1 VIGRLGN
8 TIRFPVQRLFIDFS
22 NIGWERSGEWEEV
35 TDYLLEVSGSK
46 EKSGESLGSITSD
59 LANFVVDNS
68 DKVFNNNNMQSPFYQ
83 KIKPNLKFKLMVGFR
98 DENLVEYASGYIE
111 KFTPTWSSKKY
122 SIKTTDHF
130 KSFKKSEVPTTSYQD
145 ISWEQLVN
153 ILCDAA
159 GLPNHIVRDIPA
171 TEFYYDYFEFEE
183 ENCFEALKKLLEVA
197 VGSAYF
203 EQGKFIVKTKLAIG
217 YSLDTQVKH
226 EITVD
231 DMFTF
236 DEIVEDAI
244 INDVSIVSDSK
255 GIGSLQVIWET
266 PEFEMKI
273 KNELYTYDGATY
285 MMIDGNHLPALNDED
300 NPLSIKNITQ
310 GKTINISSF
319 NVDTGRVDFDSTSLN
334 SMAVGDILSLSY
346 SYNQLA
352 LSSGKARTFSAT
364 FDQEVDSIQALD
376 VSVWDAEGIDKLT
389 YSTTPDAPN
398 SLSLQ
403 ILVFDKVKNVA
414 TFELKNNYAE
424 TVSISTL
431 QLRGYPIN
439 IVNPIEVYVKDDPSI
454 VEFERKEHS
463 ISNNYI
469 NNIKLAEKI
478 ATYIVDNNSHPR
490 KRLKIEI
497 EGYPEMILDDVTKVL
512 ETSSGINDKFTVEK
526 IDYSFDVNNGWTMN
540 VDLLELDYAEWTY
553 ETFNGESYQGVE
565 SGGSREQAAT
575 VYRGTTEP
583 EDRNVLWIDTSVI
596 PNIPKS
602 FDESTGLWEKASPTT
617 PQEIGAATPEDVSDA
632 LDSANGYTDQETG
645 KRELAILK
653 QSSTPVNPATG
664 QLWIDINFTPNR
676 LKRWDGSS
684 WRNLTPIS
692 ATEVGAESA
701 IARQNTAPS
710 HAVNKL
716 WIDTSVTPNAIK
728 RSDGTKWI
736 KVTPTTAS
744 DVGSY
749 TVEEVNTALQGKV
762 AVTKYNTDMNGVTS
776 QLESHSTAI
785 TQNEEQIGLRV
796 TTQTYES
803 DINGV
808 GGIKERLSS
817 TETSITANTE
827 QIELRAT
834 KSDLQTTNSN
844 VNGLTT
850 RMNTAESSINT
861 NAEQIALRVTKTTY
875 DTDIN
880 KAGTGLKARV
890 STAES
895 TITQQAEEI
904 EAKVS
909 KDGIV
914 SALNITPETIKIKSS
929 LIKIDGATV
938 FSNGYDPTKIEVGG
952 RNLRRNGDF
961 TQGDSYWLILPTRL
975 YDPTLEANYVS
986 QGYGWSTVF
995 EQNIEPSKEYTISC
1009 MAREGTNPN
1018 SVARFSVSFKR
1029 ADGTL
1034 ISNPSYFNTFTG
1046 TDWEKKS
1053 ATFTT
1058 PAETKQIRV
1067 YLLNADST
1075 GNAKI
1080 DFSLVKLE
1088 KGNKETDWTPA
1099 PEDVASYTD
1108 EKVTQSQMEALQ
1120 QGKWSR
1126 TYDVNTSNPLVLRNP
1141 NGTAFDNNYSYEVTA
1156 RVLGTG
1162 TDTLAVA
1169 HFLWNGSNHEVHK
1182 VQENG
1187 TSVNHPEFF
1196 VDGSGNPAIRLYDHS
1211 TLYTVSVEAQ
1221 RWIGKTVPTL
1231 SARLKAI
1238 DESNMFTEDFVK
1250 RNTGNLVDNPTATGD
1265 IGRWI
1270 STYPLSV
1277 TNQDFFGVSV
1287 PVLESNTS
1295 SNAQNYSGNFN
1306 VDPSKAYLVSAW
1318 IKKGTAEGNLYLGAY
1333 FYDDISGDTLVP
1345 VDTVRNSTGTYQSQ
1359 GNTNPYF
1366 WSGNYQTEWV
1376 QVVAYVMPSGTHPS
1390 TLKGIGEYPPVTS
1403 YENHMIM
1410 RPDTKAMKIRFLNWS
1425 NTSVNKVWV
1434 ANVKVV
1440 EVDPNSIVK
1449 GSQAKNLTD
1458 VWKYPNSTYINGGQ
1472 IYANSITAN
1481 KMNVT
1486 ELSSIVSN
1494 LGTVNAGTI
1503 NGVEINGSVFRSAY
1517 SYTEGITQFSGS
1529 MGLTSEGIGF
1539 VDNSTNEGTYGLS
1552 KKSNRIDSLSYHL
1565 RAEREGIGSR
1575 DFHLDRYEMKWYGT
1589 GNGYF
1594 ADFGI
1599 KMNLDGKTLVGTGMT
1614 YTQSPSQRELF
1625 FNSTLKWIND
1635 LDVGATG
1642 VNAYTGTKILE
1653 SPQQEGI
1660 YIDDYGNFM
1669 PKGKSTNAFWSAFDH
1684 NNNPTMRFYF
1694 DPSKAIMSQ
1703 RDIDMNNNNIINV
1716 NSVVINDPGSGEGII
1731 WGGGNGWS
1739 MVEAPYGGTDNGAG
1753 FLHVK
1758 KNSKSYLDFGMDST
1772 DFIRSPVIF
1781 DRTYTFSSNMY
1792 ITGSSVMGRTT
1803 SSRRYK
1809 IEEEAVNLVESAK
1822 ILNVSPKTWFD
1833 KNSAERYAEFLTS
1846 NGENIDE
1853 EDVPYIERIPGV
1865 VAEDVEAAGLERYVV
1880 YGDPNEAGER
1890 TIEGVMYDRLWTLLI
1905 PLVKEQRERI
1915 QILEEKVRLLEI

>member
-68 DKVFNNNNMQSPFYQ
+68 DKVFNNNNMQSPFHQ

-98 DENLVEYASGYIE
+98 DEDLVEYASGYIE

-653 QSSTPVNPATG
+653 QASTPVNPATG

-952 RNLRRNGDF
+952 KNLAINTDLSKGDYGFYIIPDIQQDGDTNYVTVDTFKFGQNIHTVAGQKYVFSALVRRSNGLNTDFSVKFNGDNKNSDF
-961 TQGDSYWLILPTRL
+961 NADVTSDDWKRV
-975 YDPTLEANYVS
+975 YV
-986 QGYGWSTVF
+986 
-995 EQNIEPSKEYTISC
+995 
-1009 MAREGTNPN
+1009 
-1018 SVARFSVSFKR
+1018 
-1029 ADGTL
+1029 
-1034 ISNPSYFNTFTG
+1034 TG
-1046 TDWEKKS
+1046 TAS
-1053 ATFTT
+1053 
-1058 PAETKQIRV
+1058 
-1067 YLLNADST
+1067 ST
-1075 GNAKI
+1075 GVQTIYFHTRSANPVDIA
-1080 DFSLVKLE
+1080 LVKME
-1088 KGNKETDWTPA
+1088 TGTKETDWTPA
-1099 PEDVASYTD
+1099 PEDVSQDATD
-1108 EKVTQSQMEALQ
+1108 KA
-1120 QGKWSR
+1120 
-1126 TYDVNTSNPLVLRNP
+1126 NTAESN
-1141 NGTAFDNNYSYEVTA
+1141 
-1156 RVLGTG
+1156 
-1162 TDTLAVA
+1162 
-1169 HFLWNGSNHEVHK
+1169 
-1182 VQENG
+1182 
-1187 TSVNHPEFF
+1187 
-1196 VDGSGNPAIRLYDHS
+1196 
-1211 TLYTVSVEAQ
+1211 
-1221 RWIGKTVPTL
+1221 
-1231 SARLKAI
+1231 AI
-1238 DESNMFTEDFVK
+1238 DYTK
-1250 RNTGNLVDNPTATGD
+1250 QNTGNLVDNPTATGD
-1265 IGRWI
+1265 KGRWSSI
-1270 STYPLSV
+1270 YPLSV
-1277 TNQDFFGVSV
+1277 TNQDFFGATV

-1295 SNAQNYSGNFN
+1295 SNAQNYSGYFK
-1306 VDPSKAYLVSAW
+1306 VDSSKAYLVSVW
-1318 IKKGTAEGNLYLGAY
+1318 IKKSAVEGSLYFGTTFTKSLS
-1333 FYDDISGDTLVP
+1333 DSTIVP
-1345 VDTVRNSTGTYQSQ
+1345 VDTVYDDSGSYHLRGT
-1359 GNTNPYF
+1359 TNPYF
-1366 WSGNYQTEWV
+1366 WSTTVSTGDWV
-1376 QVVAYVMPSGTHPS
+1376 QVLAYVMPTGTSPS
-1390 TLKGIGEYPPVTS
+1390 MLKGIGEFPANTS
-1403 YENHMIM
+1403 SYKNHMIM
-1410 RPDTKAMKIRFLNWS
+1410 QADTGAMRIRFLNWN
-1425 NTSVNKVWV
+1425 NTNVNKVWV

-1503 NGVEINGSVFRSAY
+1503 NGVEINGSIFRSAY